1 MKFLRNMVIYMFS
14 KSKKIKQIH
23 EGFGDRLYNSDG
35 TLSSRQNPSS
45 VLQSKKK
52 ILDQV
57 AYLAKE
63 SSLITKDNKSLK
75 LKVQTICLH
84 GDNENVIN
92 IISYLIKELKQLSIN
107 VKSY

>member
-1 MKFLRNMVIYMFS
+1 MKIPEKIL
-14 KSKKIKQIH
+14 KKY
-23 EGFGDRLYNSDG
+23 F
-35 TLSSRQNPSS
+35 
-45 VLQSKKK
+45 KKK

-57 AYLAKE
+57 AYLVKE
-63 SSLITKDNKSLK
+63 SSVITNDNKTIE

-84 GDNENVIN
+84 GDNKNVIN